1 LNLLRG
7 ECGRFSR
14 GRGARRG
21 ETHARDAGVGTRREC
36 LTSARFYS
44 EESNARKLNLAQAR
58 GGGRRTQLA
67 DFDRLIGRRPELF
80 RLARGFFGPDFDV
93 AFNRRICLVCAS
105 VHILTAL
112 PPTSRTSGAV
122 IRPVLIQCCKV
133 ARGIPAAAAA
143 STVVKR
149 FGFMVQGSYL
159 TSCHMSTVRVQSR
172 AMGNSKPNRRELS
185 RRRKIRE
192 YWAAHP
198 ERRKA
203 QSETQKQVW
212 TLQRRGAKSK
222 EQKQYWA
229 AHPERVEAQRRD
241 AKRNMRSRQRR
252 KTNSEN
258 MKRLKADPEFEA
270 LRLAGILEAKADP
283 EQKERRIATLAK
295 TLARR
300 GVRKRAIRNS
310 KKAQSDDGYRARMSA
325 RKKNWWAE
333 LRAGSGGGANEAR
346 ERGRPT
352 GIPPFTQKRLRYIA
366 AIRRLGKPLRQTCL
380 LVYPDAPAPRSAE
393 SRCYN
398 LESEYREEVH
408 RLKSQLSQAE
418 AEKILSEPI
427 GEPIR

>member
-1 LNLLRG
+1 VRQIF
-7 ECGRFSR
+7 ERPGRAP
-14 GRGARRG
+14 GGDARP
-21 ETHARDAGVGTRREC
+21 DAGVGTRREC

-67 DFDRLIGRRPELF
+67 DFDRLIGRRPSSF
-80 RLARGFFGPDFDV
+80 VWLAAFSVLISTLPSIAGFVLSAPRSTSSQLYADEPDVRRRDPSRFD
-93 AFNRRICLVCAS
+93 
-105 VHILTAL
+105 
-112 PPTSRTSGAV
+112 
-122 IRPVLIQCCKV
+122 PVLQG
-133 ARGIPAAAAA
+133 RGGIPAAAAA

-241 AKRNMRSRQRR
+241 AKRNMRSRQR
-252 KTNSEN
+252 
-258 MKRLKADPEFEA
+258 
-270 LRLAGILEAKADP
+270 AKLTA
-283 EQKERRIATLAK
+283 RI
-295 TLARR
+295 
-300 GVRKRAIRNS
+300 
-310 KKAQSDDGYRARMSA
+310 
-325 RKKNWWAE
+325 
-333 LRAGSGGGANEAR
+333 
-346 ERGRPT
+346 
-352 GIPPFTQKRLRYIA
+352 
-366 AIRRLGKPLRQTCL
+366 
-380 LVYPDAPAPRSAE
+380 
-393 SRCYN
+393 
-398 LESEYREEVH
+398 
-408 RLKSQLSQAE
+408 
-418 AEKILSEPI
+418 
-427 GEPIR
+427 